1 MSTFKENWNVYP
13 RACPRLSDGVAQD
26 TVPLIKTSEN
36 TQTSVNKL
44 SLSEL
49 NSLDDEGWAAKFEH
63 LDTTVENLND
73 LELETLSPGR
83 LGQVME
89 AIKSHDGRV
98 NAKFYTDKAKQMGTT
113 VENIEGNNIVVK
125 TMLEQIMAE
134 NDTLAVESNVLD
146 SNENKNKNKNKNK
159 QNKNKNNRD
168 TEPSKTGTSSAGSK
182 RGPSYGELKRQLD
195 ALLPLVQCQ
204 ADSLKTIDKLID
216 RTPVNQT
223 APIVSEPSD
232 SSDEESSS
240 EEIIIEKE
248 EVAEKVTVPTIVVE
262 TLEIPNSWSS
272 RIYGA
277 YCAAMGKVFRTAP
290 KCIQWDGK
298 YSPDAI
304 AECYEDRAR
313 CHQAKTVYEVVLKNE
328 MKNGTITYTVPSL
341 RIQASREHAQVRE
354 LLRTGFFEAKNATPE
369 SNAEAHRVYRDALRL
384 GIVTGDEEDGIVT
397 TLMPYC
403 DENKLNEL
411 IRDNSNDV
419 LDRWFGE
426 REVYGDAQVI
436 VDHKTFDEISIP
448 KILGPQPSTE
458 VLHQRIGQATAATKQ
473 NPQHLQLLLETS
485 TNPLC
490 DTPMVLEYSL
500 RNARNRRA
508 KHLNFLEHH

>member
-1 MSTFKENWNVYP
+1 MSTFQRKKNVT
-13 RACPRLSDGVAQD
+13 RACPRLSGGVAQG
-26 TVPLIKTSEN
+26 TVQLLRKRSERPDC
-36 TQTSVNKL
+36 TGKI

-49 NSLDDEGWAAKFEH
+49 NSLDDEGWAAKFVY
-63 LDTTVENLND
+63 LDTTVENLQEN
-73 LELETLSPGR
+73 ELATLSPGR
-83 LGQVME
+83 LEQVLM
-89 AIKSHDGRV
+89 AIERQDRQV
-98 NAKFYTDKAKQMGTT
+98 NSKFYTDKAKQMGTT
-113 VENIEGNNIVVK
+113 VENIEGNNVVML
-125 TMLEQIMAE
+125 TMLEQIMEE
-134 NDTLAVESNVLD
+134 NKTLTVESETNT
-146 SNENKNKNKNKNK
+146 KNKKYKE
-159 QNKNKNNRD
+159 
-168 TEPSKTGTSSAGSK
+168 TEPSKPGPSSAGSK

-204 ADSLKTIDKLID
+204 ADSLKTIEKLVD
-216 RTPVNQT
+216 RTQANQT
-223 APIVSEPSD
+223 IPIVSEPSD

-248 EVAEKVTVPTIVVE
+248 EERNAPTPTIVVE
-262 TLEIPNSWSS
+262 TLEIPNSWPS
-272 RIYGA
+272 RIYGG
-277 YCAAMGKVFRTAP
+277 YCAAMGCIFRIPP
-290 KCIQWDGK
+290 KCMQWNGQ

-304 AECYEDRAR
+304 AVRYEDRAR
-313 CHQAKTVYEVVLKNE
+313 CHQAKTVYEVVLKHE
-328 MKNGTITYTVPSL
+328 MKTGSINYTVPSL
-341 RIQASREHAQVRE
+341 RVQASREHAQVRE

-369 SNAEAHRVYRDALRL
+369 SNAEMHRVYRDALRL
-384 GIVTGDEEDGIVT
+384 GIIVNDEEDGIVT
-397 TLMPYC
+397 TLKPFC
-403 DENKLNEL
+403 DENTLNKL
-411 IRDNSNDV
+411 IRENSNDV

-508 KHLNFLEHH
+508 KHLNFLENH

>member
-1 MSTFKENWNVYP
+1 MSTFQENKNVS
-13 RACPRLSDGVAQD
+13 RASPRLSDSVAQD
-26 TVPLIKTSEN
+26 TVPLLKKKREDKPIS
-36 TQTSVNKL
+36 SDKL

-49 NSLDDEGWAAKFEH
+49 NSLDDEGWAAKFVH
-63 LDTTVENLND
+63 LDTTVENLKD
-73 LELETLSPGR
+73 SELTSLSPER
-83 LGQVME
+83 LGQVLQ
-89 AIKSHDGRV
+89 ALKSHDGQV
-98 NAKFYTDKAKQMGTT
+98 NSKFYTDKAKQMGTT
-113 VENIEGNNIVVK
+113 VENIEGNNVVML
-125 TMLEQIMAE
+125 TMLEQIVEE
-134 NDTLAVESNVLD
+134 NKTLAVESEDKNK
-146 SNENKNKNKNKNK
+146 NKNTQNKNKNKNK
-159 QNKNKNNRD
+159 RE
-168 TEPSKTGTSSAGSK
+168 TGPSKSGTSSAGSK
-182 RGPSYGELKRQLD
+182 RGPSYRELKQQLD

-204 ADSLKTIDKLID
+204 ANSLMTIDKLVD

-223 APIVSEPSD
+223 EPIVTEPTD
-232 SSDEESSS
+232 SSDEESGS

-248 EVAEKVTVPTIVVE
+248 EEKYVSVPTIVVE
-262 TLEIPNSWSS
+262 TLEIPNSWTS

-277 YCAAMGKVFRTAP
+277 YCAVVGKVFRTAP
-290 KCIQWDGK
+290 KCVQWDGK

-313 CHQAKTVYEVVLKNE
+313 CHQATTVYEVVLKNE
-328 MKNGTITYTVPSL
+328 MKTGSITYTVPSL
-341 RIQASREHAQVRE
+341 RMQASREHSQVRE

-384 GIVTGDEEDGIVT
+384 GIVVGDEEDGIVT
-397 TLMPYC
+397 TLKPYC
-403 DENKLNEL
+403 DEHTLQEL
-411 IRDNSNDV
+411 IRDNSNEV

-436 VDHKTFDEISIP
+436 VDHKTFDDISIP